1 MQRGVWARILGLAAA
16 LLVLATSAPSALGE
30 PPPSGAAPDPEA
42 VALVERIEAY
52 HQSLSHFEARFE
64 QRFSPRIFGRDRVE
78 TGRLTVKR
86 PARMRWDYESP
97 EPKVFVSDGS
107 NTWFHVPADQ
117 QVVVGTFGNTGEGA
131 EAEAGGLNPLELLTG
146 DATILDHFDAL
157 LSSEPP
163 APGLRAISL
172 VPRQPNGEIT
182 SLALTVDVES
192 GRIQGIESEDLEG
205 NRTTFRF
212 TDFQFGATPE
222 DSLFTFTIPPG
233 TDVVTATD
241 LRP

>member
-1 MQRGVWARILGLAAA
+1 MRRGASVRGWA
-16 LLVLATSAPSALGE
+16 LLASFVATLPAASGE
-30 PPPSGAAPDPEA
+30 PAPPRLAPDPEA
-42 VALVERIEAY
+42 VALIERVEAY
-52 HQSLSHFEARFE
+52 HQSLPHFEARFE

-86 PARMRWDYESP
+86 PGRMRWDYEAP
-97 EPKVFVSDGS
+97 ESKAFVSDGN

-117 QVVVGTFGNTGEGA
+117 QVVVGAFGGDGQRADGEG
-131 EAEAGGLNPLELLTG
+131 GGLNPLEFLTG

-157 LSSEPP
+157 LGNE
-163 APGLRAISL
+163 ATAGLHTVSL
-172 VPRQPNGEIT
+172 VPRQANGEIT
-182 SLALTVDVES
+182 SLSLTVDADS

-212 TDFQFGATPE
+212 SDFRYGPPPE

-233 TDVVTATD
+233 TDVVTAAD